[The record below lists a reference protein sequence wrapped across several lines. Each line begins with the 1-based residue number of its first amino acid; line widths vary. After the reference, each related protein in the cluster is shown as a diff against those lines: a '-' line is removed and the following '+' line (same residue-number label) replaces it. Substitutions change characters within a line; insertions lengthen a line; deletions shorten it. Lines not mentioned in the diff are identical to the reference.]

1 MSIAPEADPYVLQRR
16 NIVVLSICQ
25 ALLLAVNST
34 VITLNGLAGFQL
46 ATNKSL
52 ATLPVTCWVLG
63 GAVATFPA
71 SFLMKRIGR
80 QRGFVVGGAVGL
92 VGTAISA
99 SALSSGRFWQLC
111 LGTLAFGMS
120 NAFGQYFRFAA
131 ADAAHPRFRARAISL
146 VLAGGL
152 VGGFVGPNLSAWT
165 IDLLSTRY
173 LASYVSTAGFLI
185 LMLAAAH
192 ALRIPPPSDAETSGP
207 ARSLTEI
214 ARQPAYSVAVIAAAT
229 SYGVMNLLMTATP
242 LAMGLHGHPFSAAA
256 GVTSAHIVAMYA
268 PSLVTGDIMRRTGVV
283 TVMLAGAVM
292 LGACAAI
299 ALAGITVAHFWTS
312 LVLLGVGWNCLY
324 VGATALLTTTYRPSE
339 KAKAQGANE
348 IAIFLTMVT
357 SSTASGL
364 LLERGGWTVI
374 NWTSLPFAL
383 MAAALLVWLALRQRQ
398 ERRVALSQGLREQ
411 VGRGLS

>member
-1 MSIAPEADPYVLQRR
+1 MSVSPGTDPYELQRR
-16 NIVVLSICQ
+16 NIAVLSICQ

-80 QRGFVVGGAVGL
+80 RKGFLVGSGVGL
-92 VGTAISA
+92 IGTAISA
-99 SALSSGRFWQLC
+99 MALSSGRFWELC
-111 LGTLAFGMS
+111 VGTLAFGMS

-152 VGGFVGPNLSAWT
+152 VGGFVGPNLASWT
-165 IDLLSTRY
+165 IDLLPTRY
-173 LASYVSTAGFLI
+173 LASYLSTAGFLI
-185 LMLAAAH
+185 LMFAVAQL
-192 ALRIPPPSDAETSGP
+192 LRIPPASDAEAGGP
-207 ARSLTEI
+207 ARSLVEI
-214 ARQPAYSVAVIAAAT
+214 AREPRYFVAVIAAAT

-268 PSLVTGDIMRRTGVV
+268 PSLVTGDLMRRIGVV

-292 LGACAAI
+292 LAACAAI
-299 ALAGITVAHFWTS
+299 ALLGITVGHFWTA

-374 NWTSLPFAL
+374 NWTSLPFVAF
-383 MAAALLVWLALRQRQ
+383 AAALLGWLAFRQRQ
-398 ERRVALSQGLREQ
+398 ERAVALS
-411 VGRGLS
+411 